1 MKRACPSGQA
11 LFYPPTQSPFSLRC
25 IDYTMSSLLM
35 NQFSGEALVTT
46 AALLA
51 AQVAQGRSEEELSLL
66 AAFFT
71 CLGDNLAMIA
81 VRLAADG
88 GGERAQNENVS
99 G

>member
-1 MKRACPSGQA
+1 MP
-11 LFYPPTQSPFSLRC
+11 LRC
-25 IDYTMSSLLM
+25 IECPMLSPFM
-35 NQFSGEALVTT
+35 NQFSGEGLVTT

-88 GGERAQNENVS
+88 GGERAQNENAS